1 MSDAVH
7 FVNAL
12 KQCCDLE
19 THWTGKAC
27 CGTHLKWNYVVEP
40 WADLSM
46 PGRVEQKLAEF
57 EHDKPERP
65 QHAPCP
71 SPSPSF
77 GRTAQEPPPEDATP
91 LLDADG
97 TKRVQKIVGSF
108 LFCGQGIDMTTSK
121 GLNSLSCQQ
130 SKPTTHTK
138 KKCDQSFD
146 CLVTHPDANISFYA
160 LDVMPC
166 IYSDASHMNEPGAK
180 STAGGH
186 CFVSSAPKNGQAT
199 KLNGAICS
207 SCTELKLVA
216 ASTA

>member
-1 MSDAVH
+1 
-7 FVNAL
+7 
-12 KQCCDLE
+12 
-19 THWTGKAC
+19 
-27 CGTHLKWNYVVEP
+27 
-40 WADLSM
+40 
-46 PGRVEQKLAEF
+46 
-57 EHDKPERP
+57 
-65 QHAPCP
+65 
-71 SPSPSF
+71 
-77 GRTAQEPPPEDATP
+77 
-91 LLDADG
+91 
-97 TKRVQKIVGSF
+97 
-108 LFCGQGIDMTTSK
+108 MTTSK

-186 CFVSSAPKNGQAT
+186 CFMSSARKNGQAT

-207 SCTELKLVA
+207 SCTALKLVA
-216 ASTA
+216 ASTSEAELGALFLNAQEARIMRLTVKEMAIHNRPPQCTLTMLRQQGQQTDNAAATGAMRDTPRSEERRVSRIQYA